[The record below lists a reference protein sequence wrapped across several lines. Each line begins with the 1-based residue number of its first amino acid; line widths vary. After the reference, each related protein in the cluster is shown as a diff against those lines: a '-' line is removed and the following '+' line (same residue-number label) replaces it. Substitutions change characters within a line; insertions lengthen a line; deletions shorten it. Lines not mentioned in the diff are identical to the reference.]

1 MPTVY
6 YSSSSL
12 NDAQHGMGAA
22 ASSSRD
28 HSPFSRR
35 DRTRRDRL
43 PISGQVPLALVAE
56 SLPIV
61 DQAHPGRME
70 AVDFAQADDAAQF
83 AGEGEAGGVESERR
97 LTLGSGDDRGEAPNL
112 ETADLV
118 PICHLRIQR
127 RGRRRVATEVAAV
140 LSLAWGEEEQAGL
153 IVEGEEQR
161 RRARPAVGIERGQAQ
176 AASLGKERKDGGEI
190 GHVVRLQATRQ
201 KTQDTRLRTQDSG
214 HKTRA
219 SSYKVRVLR
228 ITFHASRFTGR
239 DTRHKTQDTRHK
251 TQDVLWAIGWGRSS
265 VVSRLSSP
273 EAQANLAWRV
283 AAVASLPGGLG
294 ESFPARVAGVLHTE
308 PGQGTADRGCNDVVE
323 GLRPSVERRNRWE
336 DHGAGLGGELHQSD
350 VARMKGRFAHHQ
362 DQRATF
368 FEANVRRTG
377 CQLVGIAVGDG
388 REGLDGAWYDDHP
401 PRIEGSGGDAGSDVA
416 WVV

>member
-83 AGEGEAGGVESERR
+83 AGEGEAGRVESERR

-140 LSLAWGEEEQAGL
+140 LSLAFGEEEQAGL

-176 AASLGKERKDGGEI
+176 AASLGKERKEGGEI
-190 GHVVRLQATRQ
+190 GHVVRLQATR
-201 KTQDTRLRTQDSG
+201 
-214 HKTRA
+214 
-219 SSYKVRVLR
+219 
-228 ITFHASRFTGR
+228 
-239 DTRHKTQDTRHK
+239 HKTQDTRHK
-251 TQDVLWAIGWGRSS
+251 TYSGLSDGAGRPSS
-265 VVSRLSSP
+265 VVCRRP
-273 EAQANLAWRV
+273 RRKRTWPGG
-283 AAVASLPGGLG
+283 SLPSHHYLG
-294 ESFPARVAGVLHTE
+294 V
-308 PGQGTADRGCNDVVE
+308 
-323 GLRPSVERRNRWE
+323 
-336 DHGAGLGGELHQSD
+336 
-350 VARMKGRFAHHQ
+350 
-362 DQRATF
+362 
-368 FEANVRRTG
+368 
-377 CQLVGIAVGDG
+377 
-388 REGLDGAWYDDHP
+388 
-401 PRIEGSGGDAGSDVA
+401 
-416 WVV
+416 

>member
-83 AGEGEAGGVESERR
+83 AGEGEAGRVESERR

-118 PICHLRIQR
+118 PICHLRIK
-127 RGRRRVATEVAAV
+127 RGGGRRVATEVAAV
-140 LSLAWGEEEQAGL
+140 LSLAFGEEEQAGL

-190 GHVVRLQATRQ
+190 GHVVRLQATRH

-228 ITFHASRFTGR
+228 IPFHESRSRGR
-239 DTRHKTQDTRHK
+239 DKRHKTQDTRHKTQDTRHK
-251 TQDVLWAIGWGRSS
+251 TYSGLSDGAGRPSS
-265 VVSRLSSP
+265 VVCRRP
-273 EAQANLAWRV
+273 RRKRTWPGG
-283 AAVASLPGGLG
+283 SLPSHHYLG
-294 ESFPARVAGVLHTE
+294 V
-308 PGQGTADRGCNDVVE
+308 
-323 GLRPSVERRNRWE
+323 
-336 DHGAGLGGELHQSD
+336 
-350 VARMKGRFAHHQ
+350 
-362 DQRATF
+362 
-368 FEANVRRTG
+368 
-377 CQLVGIAVGDG
+377 
-388 REGLDGAWYDDHP
+388 
-401 PRIEGSGGDAGSDVA
+401 
-416 WVV
+416 